1 MRRWRGF
8 TLIEMAVTVAVVA
21 VLAAIAAPVVQL
33 SAQRAREA
41 ELRTA
46 LRQIREAIDTYKR
59 YSDEGRIAKV
69 VDASGYPPALEDLV
83 KGVPDAK
90 SPKGARLYI
99 LRRIPRDPLNPDLSL
114 AADETWGLRSYAS
127 PPDEPAEGADVFD
140 VYSRA
145 TGKGLN
151 GIAYREW

>member
-151 GIAYREW
+151 GIAYRE

>member
-69 VDASGYPPALEDLV
+69 VDASGYPPALEDQV